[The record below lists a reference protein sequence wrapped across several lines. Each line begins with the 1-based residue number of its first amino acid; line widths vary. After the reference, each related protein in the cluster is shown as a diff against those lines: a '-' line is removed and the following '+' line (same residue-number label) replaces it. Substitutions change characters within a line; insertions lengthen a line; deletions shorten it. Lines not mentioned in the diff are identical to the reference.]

1 MDPYP
6 SQGHTTLISIITD
19 SVSVNFSSKSVYAIQ
34 LLVDMAVYGD
44 YGNVKVRDI
53 SERQGVSAKYLEG
66 IVSVL
71 GKAGIV
77 KGERGPQGGY
87 RLGMSSRNITVG
99 MVVRAI
105 EGDFSSSPI
114 GRQGGNWVEI
124 CISKGLWDR
133 IDVSVKGI
141 IDSVTI
147 EDLADIA
154 RRDGLLDVQTEP
166 EYYI

>member
-1 MDPYP
+1 M
-6 SQGHTTLISIITD
+6 
-19 SVSVNFSSKSVYAIQ
+19 NFSSKSVYAIQ

-105 EGDFSSSPI
+105 EGISHRLPSADRAVI
-114 GRQGGNWVEI
+114 GWRYA
-124 CISKGLWDR
+124 CPR
-133 IDVSVKGI
+133 AYGI
-141 IDSVTI
+141 
-147 EDLADIA
+147 
-154 RRDGLLDVQTEP
+154 R
-166 EYYI
+166 